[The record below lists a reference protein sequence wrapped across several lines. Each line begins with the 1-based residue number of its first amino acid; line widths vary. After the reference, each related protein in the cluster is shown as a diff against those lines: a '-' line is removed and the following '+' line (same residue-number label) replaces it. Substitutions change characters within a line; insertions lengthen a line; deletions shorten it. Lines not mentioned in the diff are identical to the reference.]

1 MEKIILKATDNV
13 FIRDGGGEVG
23 CGTIN
28 NDGHLYFIDK
38 PNGVAS
44 RLPDKYKDTPMYLIP
59 SCGGYQDGLI
69 MVSLYGKLDLQ
80 YYHEFSGSAGMW
92 GWIDLEG
99 NEVIPPQY
107 IYAYSFEDGEAI
119 VCKGVWEI
127 DDQNRYWCKNEK
139 WGIINTKGEEIVP
152 FMFDEIDRI
161 ENTEKYILC
170 HEGGWKDGHYC
181 VFDVLSGKNAFVLDF
196 DFDNGYMF
204 NECYFDNDHI
214 IFDQHNAGEGT
225 DYVYAYSLLE
235 NQWTAYKEIVED
247 PEYDKDSHTVNVD
260 GKDIIVY

>member
-139 WGIINTKGEEIVP
+139 WGIINTKGEEILPLVYDKIWN
-152 FMFDEIDRI
+152 FYGKNRFSTKAI
-161 ENTEKYILC
+161 
-170 HEGGWKDGHYC
+170 KDGVEKE
-181 VFDVLSGKNAFVLDF
+181 VFFHDLNPALPQHGKYRIL
-196 DFDNGYMF
+196 
-204 NECYFDNDHI
+204 
-214 IFDQHNAGEGT
+214 
-225 DYVYAYSLLE
+225 
-235 NQWTAYKEIVED
+235 KEE
-247 PEYDKDSHTVNVD
+247 PEPYGHSPLPASRRRRPE
-260 GKDIIVY
+260 